1 MQRWYN
7 NLFGSIVSLGN
18 VRGGGKDFI
27 PRNNRG
33 GVFELTGKG
42 SEASWLGLKSIE
54 MQKYA
59 YMYCA
64 PLASVIDGIASADS
78 NGRIKIV
85 KDDDT
90 REVSQSGYAKRM
102 KKLLKRPN
110 PMQTWTQFRA
120 QQVTYKK
127 SYGFCPIF
135 PVMPAGMSFKDDPS
149 FAQSLWNLPPWLCRL
164 TPTRKI
170 FGQLDQRGIIETL
183 EINILGQTITL
194 QGDQFFTIDDGY
206 MVDENNSYMTPMS
219 KMVGLDWNVSNILAA
234 MEADN
239 VLLRKKGPLGFVSH
253 DAAAVKDSV
262 AGYIPMTK
270 MQKQELQQSL
280 SQYGM
285 SWNQF
290 QYVIS
295 RQAVKWNPMSFNAG
309 ELQTKETVKQGI
321 DGICDRYNYPRVL
334 LANVAAGTPSSQE
347 TALKYLYQNNVV
359 PDNYGDMEE
368 YNYYFKMQENGIE
381 ITTTF
386 DHLPVL
392 QEDANRA
399 NLALKAKTDATSTQ
413 YLMRIITLN
422 RMRTIM
428 GEVTV
433 EGDDK
438 YYDGPPPGIK
448 LTDNNAGN
456 GQTTQNEDRANQ
468 S

>member
-7 NLFGSIVSLGN
+7 NLFGSIAGLAP
-18 VRGGGKDFI
+18 VRGSGRDFI
-27 PRNNRG
+27 PKNNKG
-33 GVFELTGKG
+33 GVISLTGKG
-42 SEASWLGLKSIE
+42 SEASWLGLKSVE

-85 KDDDT
+85 KNDDT
-90 REVSQSGYAKRM
+90 FEVSKSGYAKRM
-102 KKLLKRPN
+102 ATLLKRPN

-120 QQVTYKK
+120 QQVCYKN
-127 SYGFCPIF
+127 SYGYCAIF
-135 PVMPAGMSFKDDPS
+135 PVMPAGMKFKDDPS
-149 FAQSLWNLPPWLCRL
+149 FATSLWNLPPWLCRL
-164 TPTRKI
+164 TPTRKM
-170 FGQLDQRGIIETL
+170 FGQMDQEGIIESLSIT
-183 EINILGQTITL
+183 ILGSEVTL
-194 QGDQFFTIDDGY
+194 TGDQFFTVDDGF

-239 VLLRKKGPLGFVSH
+239 VLLRKKGPLGFISH

-270 MQKQELQQSL
+270 MQKKELQENL
-280 SQYGM
+280 GQYGM
-285 SWNQF
+285 TWDQF

-295 RQAVKWNPMSFNAG
+295 RQAVKWNPMSFSVKDL
-309 ELQTKETVKQGI
+309 ETKETVKQGI

-347 TALKYLYQNNVV
+347 TALKYLYQNNVI
-359 PDNYGDMEE
+359 PSNYGDMEE
-368 YNYYFKMQENGIE
+368 YNYYFKMEENGIL
-381 ITTTF
+381 ITTNF

-392 QEDANRA
+392 QEDTNRA
-399 NLALKAKTDATSTQ
+399 GLALKAKTDAITAQ
-413 YLMRIITLN
+413 YMFKVITLN
-422 RMRTIM
+422 RMRIIL
-428 GEVTV
+428 GEAPIDG
-433 EGDDK
+433 GDT
-438 YYDGPPPGIK
+438 YYDGPPPGVK
-448 LTDNNAGN
+448 LTNNNAGD
-456 GQTTQNEDRANQ
+456 GQTTQNEDRATQ